1 MLHDII
7 SDDCY
12 QKNMKIKLI
21 ALTDLLSD
29 IAGRDILSGSMYHN
43 RDAETRSAGTAEI
56 FSRLRG
62 QLEKC
67 ESRHEG
73 KRRIWTPFW
82 LNVRREDH
90 AELVRMYTDATE
102 EEIQDFM
109 EVHFPD
115 DEEWLRVEFAAD
127 DEGRLEIHIAPLW
140 FNVLVDHKNETVVVS
155 GGLANDIEERLIIF
169 SSWLLEVISSEI
181 RAVSS
186 DPILYKTSL
195 NQRIP
200 LTQRFAKIQRK
211 QLWATLSDAEHFIV
225 SEMTPTEIEEFQKIA
240 RMLSHDAVCQ
250 ESPLS
255 GFSVADYFRCCALCY
270 DAGGLHTEDPG
281 LSPRDRYLKH
291 ADGRHGGL
299 LDIAEDS
306 PAAFLKWLVSSEWH
320 GAHPW
325 EIRRGGNST
334 HISLCAL
341 ADGEGLRLILEG
353 SATSRAAETLKMALA
368 LHREGIQFILH
379 DVDLHLRRT
388 LGEDWLGFYPSR
400 YGWKGRFYFPADA
413 DITDFY
419 SWREYSESSG
429 VRDAVVPLPLS

>member
-1 MLHDII
+1 MG
-7 SDDCY
+7 
-12 QKNMKIKLI
+12 KNEAAIKLI

-29 IAGRDILSGSMYHN
+29 IIGRDILSGSMYHN
-43 RDAETRSAGTAEI
+43 RDAQVRSGSAAEI

-67 ESRHEG
+67 ESRYEG

-82 LNVRREDH
+82 LNVHREDRV
-90 AELVRMYTDATE
+90 ELERMYSDATE

-115 DEEWLRVEFAAD
+115 DEEWLRVEFAAGD
-127 DEGRLEIHIAPLW
+127 DGRLEIHMAPLW
-140 FNVLVDHKNETVVVS
+140 FNALVVHENETIVVS
-155 GGLANDIEERLIIF
+155 GGLADDIEEPFIIF
-169 SSWLLEVISSEI
+169 SNWLLEVISSEI
-181 RAVSS
+181 RAAQS

-195 NQRIP
+195 EQRIP

-211 QLWATLSDAEHFIV
+211 QLWVTLSDTEHFIA
-225 SEMTPTEIEEFQKIA
+225 SEMTPAEIQEFQKIA

-255 GFSVADYFRCCALCY
+255 GFSAADYFRCCALCY
-270 DAGGLHTEDPG
+270 DAAGLHTEDTG
-281 LSPRDRYLKH
+281 LSPRDRYKKH

-306 PAAFLKWLVSSEWH
+306 PDAFLKWLASSEWH

-334 HISLCAL
+334 HISLGAF
-341 ADGEGLRLILEG
+341 ADGDGLRMILKG

-368 LHREGIQFILH
+368 LRCQGIQFILH
-379 DVDLHLRRT
+379 DVNLHIRRST
-388 LGEDWLGFYPSR
+388 GEDWIGFYPCR
-400 YGWKGRFYFPADA
+400 YGWNGRFYFPADT

-419 SWREYSESSG
+419 SWREYSECSG
-429 VRDAVVPLPLS
+429 ILDAVLPLPLL